1 MTTNTILQESKRV
14 RLASLEK
21 SNLCI
26 RHLLKSVGGFLDAL
40 HFPIAIINIEGR
52 YVYYN
57 KESAEVDGCSQEFA
71 LGNLL
76 LNVYPNMVPEESTML
91 NSLYTGASYSSH
103 EQNYF
108 NARGKL
114 LNYMHTTTPIF
125 NNENEI
131 VGSIEIGWDVSQVA
145 KLQNQILSLTK
156 QLKASKNNVDS
167 YDELEIVT
175 ASPLMIKVLE
185 NAKRLAMTSVPVV
198 IFGESGTG
206 KELVAKYI
214 KLNSPRKDKPFVT
227 LNCGALTESLI
238 DSSLFGS
245 VKGAYTGADNSPGYL
260 EFADGGTLF
269 LDEFN
274 SMPQA
279 MQVKLLRF
287 LQDKT
292 FQRVG
297 SPKLKKSDVRIIVAM
312 NEHPQ
317 RLIQE
322 GRLRADLFWRISVG
336 QLHLPPLRE
345 RREDIPL
352 LIDYFI
358 RKHATAISYNITGI
372 TQEALEEVYSQSW
385 PGNIRML
392 ENAILRA
399 MVLQESD
406 GPILHLA
413 HDMSQSLGTV
423 KRTRDYAKQL
433 TVDRLKK
440 VKIADVDTVVNN
452 FENSGDG
459 KSLEDRIR
467 EFEMEIIR
475 RTLEKTNGNVSKASA
490 FLKINRSTL
499 NYKLQKYAIPHGVQL
514 SNFKGF

>member
-185 NAKRLAMTSVPVV
+185 NA
-198 IFGESGTG
+198 
-206 KELVAKYI
+206 
-214 KLNSPRKDKPFVT
+214 
-227 LNCGALTESLI
+227 
-238 DSSLFGS
+238 
-245 VKGAYTGADNSPGYL
+245 
-260 EFADGGTLF
+260 
-269 LDEFN
+269 
-274 SMPQA
+274 
-279 MQVKLLRF
+279 
-287 LQDKT
+287 
-292 FQRVG
+292 
-297 SPKLKKSDVRIIVAM
+297 
-312 NEHPQ
+312 
-317 RLIQE
+317 
-322 GRLRADLFWRISVG
+322 
-336 QLHLPPLRE
+336 
-345 RREDIPL
+345 
-352 LIDYFI
+352 
-358 RKHATAISYNITGI
+358 
-372 TQEALEEVYSQSW
+372 
-385 PGNIRML
+385 
-392 ENAILRA
+392 
-399 MVLQESD
+399 
-406 GPILHLA
+406 
-413 HDMSQSLGTV
+413 
-423 KRTRDYAKQL
+423 
-433 TVDRLKK
+433 
-440 VKIADVDTVVNN
+440 
-452 FENSGDG
+452 
-459 KSLEDRIR
+459 
-467 EFEMEIIR
+467 
-475 RTLEKTNGNVSKASA
+475 NV
-490 FLKINRSTL
+490 
-499 NYKLQKYAIPHGVQL
+499 
-514 SNFKGF
+514 

>member
-1 MTTNTILQESKRV
+1 M
-14 RLASLEK
+14 
-21 SNLCI
+21 
-26 RHLLKSVGGFLDAL
+26 
-40 HFPIAIINIEGR
+40 
-52 YVYYN
+52 
-57 KESAEVDGCSQEFA
+57 
-71 LGNLL
+71 
-76 LNVYPNMVPEESTML
+76 
-91 NSLYTGASYSSH
+91 
-103 EQNYF
+103 
-108 NARGKL
+108 
-114 LNYMHTTTPIF
+114 
-125 NNENEI
+125 
-131 VGSIEIGWDVSQVA
+131 
-145 KLQNQILSLTK
+145 
-156 QLKASKNNVDS
+156 
-167 YDELEIVT
+167 
-175 ASPLMIKVLE
+175 
-185 NAKRLAMTSVPVV
+185 
-198 IFGESGTG
+198 
-206 KELVAKYI
+206 VAKYI

-433 TVDRLKK
+433 TVDRLKN

-452 FENSGDG
+452 FENLGDG